1 MAKLILLVIDSFGIG
16 AMEDCEDFNPSD
28 CGAHTYKHIRETVPG
43 LKIPVMYKLGLGAL
57 VDGKEPPL
65 NAYGRSALAHH
76 GADTYLGHQEIAG
89 SCPKQSTKRLMK
101 DIHGDLAKALRNEG
115 YQVSYPWEDRPV
127 FVVDDACVVGDNL
140 ESSLGNIINLC
151 ADFNK
156 MPFEKLKKVGR
167 IVRENVDTSRVI
179 AFGSPCT
186 SLEHILSVVKE
197 KNPGQWGV
205 DAPKARVYGEGY
217 DVYHMG
223 YGVNID
229 GQFPMIA
236 ARQGLKVYRI
246 GKTADVL
253 HGSGPAYPV
262 VDTKEV
268 LRILKETYQEEQGDA
283 AFLVNVQE
291 TDLAGHAEDPE
302 WYAENLNY
310 TDAWLES
317 FLPEMEED
325 DLMIIMADHG
335 NDPTIGHSNH
345 TREYVPIMI
354 YGKQVQPVHIG
365 TRTTMADIGATMS
378 DYFSLPP
385 TDQGTSFLEKILKK
399 KDYKETN

>member
-1 MAKLILLVIDSFGIG
+1 MMGKLILLVIDSFGIG
-16 AMEDCEDFNPSD
+16 AMEDCRDFNPAD
-28 CGAHTYKHIRETVPG
+28 CKAHTYKHIRETVPG
-43 LKIPVMYKLGLGAL
+43 LKIPAMYQLGLGTL

-65 NAYGRSALAHH
+65 TAYGRSALAHH

-101 DIHGDLAKALRNEG
+101 DIHERLAGALRAAG
-115 YQVSYPWEDRPV
+115 YKVSYPWEDRPV
-127 FVVDDACVVGDNL
+127 FVVNDACVVGDNL
-140 ESSLGNIINLC
+140 ESALGNIINLC

-156 MPFEKLKKVGR
+156 MPFEELKKVGR

-179 AFGSPCT
+179 AFGSPRT

-229 GQFPMIA
+229 GQFPIIA
-236 ARQGLKVYRI
+236 ASNGLKVYRI

-253 HGSGPAYPV
+253 HGEGPAYPV
-262 VDTKEV
+262 VDSKEV
-268 LRILKETYQEEQGDA
+268 LRILKETYEAEPDDA

-291 TDLAGHAEDPE
+291 TDLAGHAEDAE
-302 WYAENLNY
+302 WYAQILNY
-310 TDAWLES
+310 TDEWLGG
-317 FLPEMEED
+317 FLREMKEED
-325 DLMIIMADHG
+325 IIIIMADHG

-354 YGKQVQPVHIG
+354 YGKKVQQVNIG
-365 TRTTMADIGATMS
+365 TRPSMADIGATMS
-378 DYFSLPP
+378 DYFNLPP
-385 TDQGTSFLEKILKK
+385 TDQGTSFLNQILGKQQAA
-399 KDYKETN
+399 D